1 MQLKIVGKTLNNAKK
16 SKREV
21 RMPLTRNFKDTV
33 MARAKT
39 DKEFREEL
47 IVEATNV
54 LLEGV
59 IETGKSLIRD
69 YLNATEAFTV
79 VAEQLQKD
87 EKSLRRMLGPSGNP
101 TLKNFIGILR
111 ACSSSEH
118 LSLKVCHH

>member
-1 MQLKIVGKTLNNAKK
+1 
-16 SKREV
+16 
-21 RMPLTRNFKDTV
+21 MPLTRNFKDTV
-33 MARAKT
+33 MARAKA

-47 IVEATNV
+47 IVEATNA
-54 LLEGV
+54 LLEGD
-59 IETGKSLIRD
+59 IDTGKSLIRD
-69 YLNATEAFTV
+69 YLNATEAFTL

>member
-1 MQLKIVGKTLNNAKK
+1 
-16 SKREV
+16 
-21 RMPLTRNFKDTV
+21 MPLTRNFKDTV
-33 MARAKT
+33 MARAKA

-47 IVEATNV
+47 IVEATNA
-54 LLEGV
+54 LLEGD
-59 IETGKSLIRD
+59 IDTGKSLIRD